1 MIDFQEA
8 RIRMVREQLVARGIR
23 DQSVLM
29 AMQKVERHR
38 FVSCENQSRAYDD
51 MPLPIPSY
59 QTISQPYIVA
69 LMTELLKLKP
79 DDCVLEIGT
88 GSGYQTAILAELSR
102 LVYSIERNPV
112 LAALAQDLLIDQLEY
127 SNIQIQV
134 GDGTI
139 GWIEK
144 SPFQAIII
152 TAGAPAIPENLVDSL
167 ANYGNMVVPVGSH
180 DYQELMVVSK
190 RGDSYISKKICNC
203 VFVPLIGKEGWPE
216 E

>member
-1 MIDFQEA
+1 MVDFQEA

-79 DDCVLEIGT
+79 DD
-88 GSGYQTAILAELSR
+88 S
-102 LVYSIERNPV
+102 
-112 LAALAQDLLIDQLEY
+112 
-127 SNIQIQV
+127 
-134 GDGTI
+134 
-139 GWIEK
+139 
-144 SPFQAIII
+144 
-152 TAGAPAIPENLVDSL
+152 AGLFN
-167 ANYGNMVVPVGSH
+167 
-180 DYQELMVVSK
+180 
-190 RGDSYISKKICNC
+190 
-203 VFVPLIGKEGWPE
+203 
-216 E
+216 